1 MTTQKF
7 YLPLN
12 ILIITSMCFLLF
24 SCQKDKESPL
34 FDLETSQ
41 VSGGE
46 KVISFS
52 YDLTSTNYQEVF
64 QGGNKLAPSQLSNL
78 DKVRSIPIIKKKS
91 QSFSLY
97 EDGSVAM
104 DIYIKKSDFAKGAV
118 TFKDIP
124 PSNVEDIRRISVRN
138 NIGKFYDSSGNFL
151 TSRKLD
157 LPDLSQF
164 ALMAK
169 EKIDL
174 SQLTLQQTLK
184 SNGLPPLEVEE
195 LIIYLQ
201 EELGA
206 TVNDIGDGQLQ
217 VFVDLPIPVNFGNE
231 YGDMVEMGIDTNEG
245 RIRGVSLINSELSE
259 VVSVTVLTYEEGIID
274 EVYTARYRRDE
285 YGTVRASHN
294 VRQYDN
300 YTYITN

>member
-1 MTTQKF
+1 
-7 YLPLN
+7 
-12 ILIITSMCFLLF
+12 MCFLLF

-124 PSNVEDIRRISVRN
+124 PSDAPDLRRISVRN
-138 NIGKFYDSSGNFL
+138 NVGKFYDTSGNL
-151 TSRKLD
+151 LASRKMD

-164 ALMAK
+164 AIMAK
-169 EKIDL
+169 EKMDL
-174 SQLTLQQTLK
+174 SQLPLQQLLK
-184 SNGLPPLEVEE
+184 NEGLPPLEVEE
-195 LIIYLQ
+195 LINYLQ
-201 EELGA
+201 EEMGA
-206 TVNDIGDGQLQ
+206 TVNDLDDGQLQ
-217 VFVDLPIPVNFGNE
+217 VFVDLPTPVNFGND
-231 YGDMVEMGIDTNEG
+231 YGDKIEMGIDTNEG
-245 RIRGVSLINSELSE
+245 RIRGMSLINSAENT
-259 VVSVTVLTYEEGIID
+259 VVSITVFSYEEGRVK
-274 EVYTARYRRDE
+274 EVYSIRYRHKKD
-285 YGTVRASHN
+285 GTVKANHTIRE
-294 VRQYDN
+294 YDN
-300 YTYITN
+300 YNFTTN